1 MSETT
6 SERVQEELTQNILV
20 DEKNSVIIN
29 PSENFVKSV
38 IDKISDGANVGNIR
52 MAANED
58 TVKSVMREFLPA
70 SKASELIESGDL
82 TLRTSTEAI
91 NGSVIA
97 TGGDIRCIV
106 DLNGTLVIT
115 EGQEYTRDIEST
127 IESIWENSSE
137 FNIRTPS
144 LRKIYA
150 TMRDELGDEVAE
162 DYQNIIEGME
172 NSRTSDDGMDEV
184 ATALLVASKH
194 NILLY
199 DVSKWG
205 EDCGLASKAK
215 FSRTKTR
222 LEDNGYID
230 TEKVPIDVGR
240 PRLRLKLAPNVFEE
254 DYDSQ
259 VISIVQSTI

>member
-97 TGGDIRCIV
+97 T
-106 DLNGTLVIT
+106 
-115 EGQEYTRDIEST
+115 
-127 IESIWENSSE
+127 
-137 FNIRTPS
+137 
-144 LRKIYA
+144 
-150 TMRDELGDEVAE
+150 
-162 DYQNIIEGME
+162 
-172 NSRTSDDGMDEV
+172 
-184 ATALLVASKH
+184 
-194 NILLY
+194 
-199 DVSKWG
+199 
-205 EDCGLASKAK
+205 
-215 FSRTKTR
+215 
-222 LEDNGYID
+222 
-230 TEKVPIDVGR
+230 
-240 PRLRLKLAPNVFEE
+240 
-254 DYDSQ
+254 
-259 VISIVQSTI
+259 